1 MAKAARI
8 AALAAAGKRVLMV
21 GDGLNDTAALAAAHV
36 SITPAS
42 ALDAARTV
50 SDMVL
55 LGTDLAPIA
64 DALRL
69 ARIAVRRMQQNF
81 AISIAYNVI
90 AVPFALLGF
99 ATPLMSAVAMSLS
112 SITVSLNAMRM
123 K

>member
-1 MAKAARI
+1 
-8 AALAAAGKRVLMV
+8 
-21 GDGLNDTAALAAAHV
+21 
-36 SITPAS
+36 
-42 ALDAARTV
+42 
-50 SDMVL
+50 MVL
-55 LGTDLAPIA
+55 LGTDLVPIA
-64 DALRL
+64 DAVRL

-99 ATPLMSAVAMSLS
+99 VTPLMSAVAMSLS